1 VTPGSG
7 RDGAGL
13 RAVGKLGVA
22 LATLAATAGC
32 RHATPA
38 VLVAG
43 GDAARGRQAITAY
56 GCGACH
62 VVPGV
67 RAASGMVGPPL
78 TAFAGRAYIAGE
90 APNTASALVQWIMNP
105 QSIEPGTAMP
115 ALGVSEAHARDIAAY
130 LYTLR

>member
-1 VTPGSG
+1 VTVGLCRP
-7 RDGAGL
+7 GAGRRGAGRL
-13 RAVGKLGVA
+13 RILLAVLAVGG
-22 LATLAATAGC
+22 GC
-32 RHATPA
+32 RRATPA

-43 GDAARGRQAITAY
+43 GDAARGREAITTY

-67 RAASGMVGPPL
+67 RAARGMVGPPL

-90 APNTASALVQWIMNP
+90 APNTASALIRWIMNP

-115 ALGVSEAHARDIAAY
+115 ALGVSEARARDIAAY

>member
-1 VTPGSG
+1 MAELWRQDAG
-7 RDGAGL
+7 RLMAARLGL
-13 RAVGKLGVA
+13 AA
-22 LATLAATAGC
+22 ATLALAGGC
-32 RHATPA
+32 RRDPPT

-67 RAASGMVGPPL
+67 RTAQGMVGPPL

-90 APNTASALVQWIMNP
+90 APNTAGALIQWIMNP

-115 ALGVSEAHARDIAAY
+115 ALGVSQAHARDIAAY

>member
-1 VTPGSG
+1 MRLPGPS
-7 RDGAGL
+7 
-13 RAVGKLGVA
+13 AVVVAILA
-22 LATLAATAGC
+22 LAGGC
-32 RHATPA
+32 RGQTAPA
-38 VLVAG
+38 VMVAG
-43 GDAARGRQAITAY
+43 GDAARGQEAITAY

-67 RAASGMVGPPL
+67 RAAQGMVGPPL

-90 APNTASALVQWIMNP
+90 APNTASALIQWIMNP

-115 ALGVSEAHARDIAAY
+115 ALGVTEAHARDIAAY

>member
-1 VTPGSG
+1 MRVI
-7 RDGAGL
+7 A
-13 RAVGKLGVA
+13 KLGVL
-22 LATLAATAGC
+22 LATAAAAGGC
-32 RHATPA
+32 RETAPT

-43 GDAARGRQAITAY
+43 GDASRGREAITAY

-67 RAASGMVGPPL
+67 RAARGMVGPPL

-90 APNTASALVQWIMNP
+90 APNTASALIQWIMNP
-105 QSIEPGTAMP
+105 QSVEPGTAMP
-115 ALGVSEAHARDIAAY
+115 ALGVTEARARDIAAY

>member
-1 VTPGSG
+1 MTAAW
-7 RDGAGL
+7 RAHDAGMRVIGL
-13 RAVGKLGVA
+13 VL
-22 LATLAATAGC
+22 LTFAAAGGC
-32 RHATPA
+32 RHDPP
-38 VLVAG
+38 VVQVAG
-43 GDAARGRQAITAY
+43 GNPARGREAITVY

-67 RAASGMVGPPL
+67 RGARGMVGPPL

-90 APNTASALVQWIMNP
+90 APNTASALIRWIMNP

>member
-1 VTPGSG
+1 V
-7 RDGAGL
+7 
-13 RAVGKLGVA
+13 VGKIAIVLAA
-22 LATLAATAGC
+22 LASAGGC
-32 RHATPA
+32 RQAAPA

-43 GDAARGRQAITAY
+43 GDAARGREAINAY

-67 RAASGMVGPPL
+67 RTAQGMVGPPL

-90 APNTASALVQWIMNP
+90 APNTASALIKWIMNP

>member
-1 VTPGSG
+1 M
-7 RDGAGL
+7 AGKI
-13 RAVGKLGVA
+13 VVI
-22 LATLAATAGC
+22 LAAVAWAGGC
-32 RHATPA
+32 RQAAPA

-43 GDAARGRQAITAY
+43 GNAERGRDAITAY

-67 RAASGMVGPPL
+67 RAAQGMVGPPL

-90 APNTASALVQWIMNP
+90 APNTANALIRWIMNP

-115 ALGVSEAHARDIAAY
+115 ALGVTEAHARDIAAY

>member
-1 VTPGSG
+1 MGASP
-7 RDGAGL
+7 RHGAGM
-13 RAVGKLGVA
+13 RTVGTLGLA
-22 LATLAATAGC
+22 LAAAAMAGGC
-32 RHATPA
+32 RRDPPR

-43 GDAARGRQAITAY
+43 GDAARGREAIAAY

-67 RAASGMVGPPL
+67 RAAQGMVGPPL

-90 APNTASALVQWIMNP
+90 APNTSSALIRWIMNP

-115 ALGVSEAHARDIAAY
+115 SLGVSEAHARDIAAY

>member
-1 VTPGSG
+1 MRVI
-7 RDGAGL
+7 A
-13 RAVGKLGVA
+13 KLGVV
-22 LATLAATAGC
+22 LATVASAGSCHEAAPT
-32 RHATPA
+32 

-43 GDAARGRQAITAY
+43 GDAGRGREAITAY

-67 RAASGMVGPPL
+67 RAARGMVGPPL

-90 APNTASALVQWIMNP
+90 APNTAGALIQWIMNP

-115 ALGVSEAHARDIAAY
+115 ALGVTEARARDIAAY

>member
-1 VTPGSG
+1 MRVIGT
-7 RDGAGL
+7 
-13 RAVGKLGVA
+13 LGVA
-22 LATLAATAGC
+22 LAMFAGAGGC
-32 RHATPA
+32 RQARP
-38 VLVAG
+38 VVMVAG
-43 GDAARGRQAITAY
+43 GDPARGRQAITAY

-67 RAASGMVGPPL
+67 RAAQGMVGPPL
-78 TAFAGRAYIAGE
+78 TSFAGRAYIAGE
-90 APNTASALVQWIMNP
+90 APNTVSALVQWIMNP

>member
-1 VTPGSG
+1 MTAASCGHDAVMRVIG
-7 RDGAGL
+7 RLGL
-13 RAVGKLGVA
+13 V
-22 LATLAATAGC
+22 LATFAAAGGC
-32 RHATPA
+32 RRDPPA

-43 GDAARGRQAITAY
+43 GNPARGREAIAAY

-67 RAASGMVGPPL
+67 RAARGMVGPPL

-90 APNTASALVQWIMNP
+90 APNTANALIRWIMNP

-115 ALGVSEAHARDIAAY
+115 ALGVTEAHARDIAAY

>member
-1 VTPGSG
+1 VTTGLCRPAAGA
-7 RDGAGL
+7 RGAGKL
-13 RAVGKLGVA
+13 AVLIVV
-22 LATLAATAGC
+22 LASAGGC
-32 RHATPA
+32 RQATPA

-43 GDAARGRQAITAY
+43 GNAARGREAITAY

-67 RAASGMVGPPL
+67 RAAQGMVGPPL
-78 TAFAGRAYIAGE
+78 TSFAGRAYIAGE
-90 APNTASALVQWIMNP
+90 VPNTANALIRWIMNP

-115 ALGVSEAHARDIAAY
+115 ALGVNEAHARDIAAY

>member
-1 VTPGSG
+1 VTAGWFRHPAG
-7 RDGAGL
+7 RRVAGKI
-13 RAVGKLGVA
+13 AVLLAA
-22 LATLAATAGC
+22 LAPGGGC
-32 RHATPA
+32 RPATPA

-43 GDAARGRQAITAY
+43 GDAARGREAINAY

-67 RAASGMVGPPL
+67 RAAQGKVGPPL

-90 APNTASALVQWIMNP
+90 APNTTSALIKWIMNP
-105 QSIEPGTAMP
+105 QSVEPGTAMP

-130 LYTLR
+130 LYTLQ